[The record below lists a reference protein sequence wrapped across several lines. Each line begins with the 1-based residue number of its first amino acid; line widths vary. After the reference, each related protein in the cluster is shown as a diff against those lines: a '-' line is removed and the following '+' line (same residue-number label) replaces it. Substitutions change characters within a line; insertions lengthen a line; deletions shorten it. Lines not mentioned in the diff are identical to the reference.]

1 MPTTLENEHFAG
13 CRRWQEHYQNAVAS
27 IDGRIP
33 APVFGQ
39 SVNEYRTEVLRLL
52 KRTFLPQNHDL
63 YRINYRGLKNDSA
76 ALAALE
82 PQLLR
87 EVVVQ
92 ANNPANVPRGELREI
107 KEFDRTGTLMS
118 SRFIGQESF
127 VKAMTRPGRR
137 VLGFLHSNRHYYNTN
152 GQQTG

>member
-1 MPTTLENEHFAG
+1 MPATLDNEHFAG

-39 SVNEYRTEVLRLL
+39 SVNEYRCEVLRLL
-52 KRTFLPQNHDL
+52 KRTFLPQNHEL
-63 YRINYRGLKNDSA
+63 YRINYRGLRNDNA

-92 ANNPANVPRGELREI
+92 ANNPMNVPKGEIREI

-118 SRFIGQESF
+118 SRFIGQECF
-127 VKAMTRPGRR
+127 VKSMGRPGRR
-137 VLGFLHSNRHYYNTN
+137 VLGFRFPDGTYRNTN
-152 GQQTG
+152 GRVV